1 MFIELLSEIQI
12 IPTFSYVT
20 KMAME
25 ACMQLSAIQCAVE
38 IADETLGG
46 KIKESRTWLQKFE
59 CMSQFL
65 NEPQYATDN
74 IGNSQII
81 QVLIECLKPL
91 KV

>member
-1 MFIELLSEIQI
+1 
-12 IPTFSYVT
+12 
-20 KMAME
+20 MAME
-25 ACMQLSAIQCAVE
+25 ACMQLSAIQSAVE

-46 KIKESRTWLQKFE
+46 KIKASRTWLQKFE

-65 NEPQYATDN
+65 NKPQYSSDN

-81 QVLIECLKPL
+81 QVLVECLQPL